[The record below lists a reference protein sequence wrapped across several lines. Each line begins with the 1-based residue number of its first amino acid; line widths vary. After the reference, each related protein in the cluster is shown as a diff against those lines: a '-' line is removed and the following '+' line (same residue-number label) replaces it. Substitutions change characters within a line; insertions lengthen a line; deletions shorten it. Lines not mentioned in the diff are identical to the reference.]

1 MNAEKTQTGKP
12 TVWKILTSQLECEQ
26 IEQYAK
32 SHKISEGEVFRRG
45 LEALDIKKY
54 ATTSRRGAPFTSKT
68 AKAARI

>member
-32 SHKISEGEVFRRG
+32 SHSISEGEVFRRG
-45 LEALDIKKY
+45 LAALGIEKH
-54 ATTSRRGAPFTSKT
+54 AITSRRGKPFTSKT
-68 AKAARI
+68 AKAAHL